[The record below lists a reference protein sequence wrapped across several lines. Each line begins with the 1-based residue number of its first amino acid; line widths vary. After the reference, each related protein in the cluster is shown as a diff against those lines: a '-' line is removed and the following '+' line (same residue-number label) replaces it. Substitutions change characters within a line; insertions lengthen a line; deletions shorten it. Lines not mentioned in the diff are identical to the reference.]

1 MRIKETAINAVQ
13 FFKSLCF
20 HNADWK
26 IQEHLPVFPC
36 DFLKF
41 SSISCFFKKKFT
53 SIKKLVIQ
61 NNNGGRILQI
71 LKSEVSACFCLRRVL
86 SLLSV

>member
-13 FFKSLCF
+13 FFKSVRF
-20 HNADWK
+20 HNADRK

-36 DFLKF
+36 DFLMF
-41 SSISCFFKKKFT
+41 SSISCFFLKKFT

-61 NNNGGRILQI
+61 NNNGDRILQI
-71 LKSEVSACFCLRRVL
+71 
-86 SLLSV
+86 

>member
-13 FFKSLCF
+13 FFKSVCF
-20 HNADWK
+20 HHADWK

-41 SSISCFFKKKFT
+41 SSISCSFKKEFT
-53 SIKKLVIQ
+53 SIKK
-61 NNNGGRILQI
+61 
-71 LKSEVSACFCLRRVL
+71 KSSIVL
-86 SLLSV
+86 EEFYRCCQYDNVR

>member
-13 FFKSLCF
+13 YFKSVCF

-41 SSISCFFKKKFT
+41 SSISCFFKKNLPV
-53 SIKKLVIQ
+53 S
-61 NNNGGRILQI
+61 
-71 LKSEVSACFCLRRVL
+71 KS
-86 SLLSV
+86 